1 MYSSW
6 VYELQDGDVGEI
18 YIKRI
23 QHQTTELRKS
33 SLSDENRRWARFLSH
48 CIVMTSTQ
56 ITVDWFLMRI
66 CWFASTTLHVILNI
80 RNTIYLH
87 EHNIKLIHA
96 ACKNIVMVCPIADIT
111 LDNSLTGSDSD
122 VGDLRR

>member
-1 MYSSW
+1 MDSSW
-6 VYELQDGDVGEI
+6 VYELQDGDVGEN

-56 ITVDWFLMRI
+56 IW
-66 CWFASTTLHVILNI
+66 
-80 RNTIYLH
+80 
-87 EHNIKLIHA
+87 LIGF
-96 ACKNIVMVCPIADIT
+96 
-111 LDNSLTGSDSD
+111 S
-122 VGDLRR
+122 